1 MGQIVRGHEGMLNK
15 FLGDGMLAVWGVPDL
30 QQDHAVRAVRAAL
43 DMRKKLVELNE
54 HWVREGRAELRIGIG
69 IHTGMVAAGML
80 GGADQR
86 EYTVIGD
93 AVNLASRIE
102 SLTKP
107 LGTDLL
113 VSQATFEKCGGKFE
127 GTRVGEEKVKGRDA
141 GVVVFT
147 IASK

>member
-1 MGQIVRGHEGMLNK
+1 
-15 FLGDGMLAVWGVPDL
+15 
-30 QQDHAVRAVRAAL
+30 
-43 DMRKKLVELNE
+43 
-54 HWVREGRAELRIGIG
+54 
-69 IHTGMVAAGML
+69 ML

-102 SLTKP
+102 SLTKT
-107 LGTDLL
+107 LSTDLL
-113 VSQATFEKCGGKFE
+113 ISESTFNLCGGKFQ

-147 IASK
+147 VASR

>member
-1 MGQIVRGHEGMLNK
+1 
-15 FLGDGMLAVWGVPDL
+15 VWGVPDV
-30 QQDHAVRAVRAAL
+30 QPDHALRAVRAAL
-43 DMRKKLVELNE
+43 DMRRKMVEFNADR
-54 HWVREGRAELRIGIG
+54 VRAGKPEIRIGIG
-69 IHTGMVAAGML
+69 IHTGQVAAGML

-102 SLTKP
+102 SLTKA

-113 VSQATFEKCGGKFE
+113 VSEATFERCQGKFA

-147 IASK
+147 LDAR